1 MVLLCLLVSLL
12 VICVGLRSL
21 RLIAWVTAHVIPR
34 PAKLAA
40 QVQILHQDLQMLVA
54 LDSQKHPWNDPVI
67 MIHSTY
73 VNHMYLYNIY
83 IYMCVC
89 MCVYVYIYIWH
100 DDMPWYMLSHPHV
113 QLNVRL
119 ATGGAFTIGATA
131 TGGAF
136 TSASPW
142 IGRSIGG
149 LGAWDRAN
157 FAQVTRT

>member
-73 VNHMYLYNIY
+73 VNNMYLYNIY
-83 IYMCVC
+83 IYVCVC
-89 MCVYVYIYIWH
+89 MCMYIYIY
-100 DDMPWYMLSHPHV
+100 DMMICPDICCLTPMCSWMSGWQPEELLPSVRPPLVELSQAPHHGSV
-113 QLNVRL
+113 D
-119 ATGGAFTIGATA
+119 
-131 TGGAF
+131 
-136 TSASPW
+136 P
-142 IGRSIGG
+142 
-149 LGAWDRAN
+149 
-157 FAQVTRT
+157 